1 MGKRGKGREN
11 GASSSSGFHTSLT
24 LREEASGKKQSH
36 NSKAVLKHKHLQSL
50 AQWAAGL
57 GQGKGKD
64 EPSVGYLGALF
75 GRRFA
80 ECETILQ
87 PGSNCTIRIEK
98 NRAKRQRRSKTKTPT
113 QNNVVYTCHFCLHR
127 NLKRGTPKGHMKDLT
142 PSKPISSKPK
152 SVISA
157 KKSKT
162 NISNVK
168 IGKEEISKVI
178 TAKANEEN
186 LNKVI
191 TAKANEE
198 KLNKDITDKGDKE
211 NFSKVITDEATE
223 APAPAI
229 SNVCSSLTDA
239 PTSSLAES
247 GAKLLDSKRRK
258 RKKPGLKR
266 STEETMVSS
275 APAEIEKGSGALKKR
290 KKSWTTLKDI
300 AESEKHDRNQR
311 KRRHSDGTKGRD
323 FMEFKKLAEEIA
335 GPKEEGNTERRGDW
349 QKGRVQASAGKST
362 RKGQVQASAGKI
374 PRKGEEQAGEGRS
387 SGKGEVQ
394 ASEGR
399 SSENGQKQAS
409 EGIKIFGALVLP
421 KWTLSPEPKFQNG

>member
-80 ECETILQ
+80 EFGESLGIAPDPSLFSCQRCETILQ

-311 KRRHSDGTKGRD
+311 FTNFS
-323 FMEFKKLAEEIA
+323 
-335 GPKEEGNTERRGDW
+335 
-349 QKGRVQASAGKST
+349 
-362 RKGQVQASAGKI
+362 I
-374 PRKGEEQAGEGRS
+374 PF
-387 SGKGEVQ
+387 
-394 ASEGR
+394 
-399 SSENGQKQAS
+399 N
-409 EGIKIFGALVLP
+409 L
-421 KWTLSPEPKFQNG
+421 